1 MLPGQSGK
9 IVATAKAVPTL
20 TTLLGDERIS
30 QAARHAL
37 EAIPGPEASAA
48 LRSVLATTSGLL
60 KAGVQLHAFPKD
72 VMLAAR
78 QTAFEMYEDEARKN
92 AVFKRIYTEW
102 KKFALASDQW
112 FKVAESPYANFMH
125 YVK

>member
-1 MLPGQSGK
+1 
-9 IVATAKAVPTL
+9 
-20 TTLLGDERIS
+20 
-30 QAARHAL
+30 
-37 EAIPGPEASAA
+37 
-48 LRSVLATTSGLL
+48 
-60 KAGVQLHAFPKD
+60 
-72 VMLAAR
+72 MLAAR
-78 QTAFEMYEDEARKN
+78 KTAFEMYEEEARKN